1 MSNASKDS
9 EISTRT
15 SDLSAFRMPRRTLLS
30 NRANT
35 WSSRSDN
42 GRTCPK
48 NESDGE
54 AVFEKFLMPRHSM
67 YFHFRFRPKLITS
80 RNTSSAVIE
89 SSDKNRHSS
98 VNGSETPRRPVKGL
112 FTSIT
117 GKTADNRSSFTVQK

>member
-1 MSNASKDS
+1 
-9 EISTRT
+9 
-15 SDLSAFRMPRRTLLS
+15 MPRRALVS
-30 NRANT
+30 SRANIRY
-35 WSSRSDN
+35 SRTDN

-48 NESDGE
+48 NERDGE
-54 AVFEKFLMPRHSM
+54 AVFEIFLMPRHSM

-80 RNTSSAVIE
+80 PKTSSALIE

-98 VNGSETPRRPVKGL
+98 VKGSETPRRPVKGL